1 MVGGLFAGHGTQK
14 LFGWFGGHGPEV
26 TGQFFESVGMRPG
39 RRNAIAAGM
48 AETVGGALMV
58 AGLLTPLAGA
68 ALSSVM
74 ITTIRRVHAGKGPW
88 VTEGGHEYNLVM
100 LATIFALTE
109 AGPGPASLDARLGTE
124 RCGTAWA
131 IAQLAAGAAGSELI
145 SRVGRSGSDE
155 VEAASAAAGD
165 GAPTPPSRL
174 PRELPHRLDRQQ
186 RDVPEDRGGHEAC
199 DRQHCQPC

>member
-1 MVGGLFAGHGTQK
+1 MKLRLLVVRTVVGGLFVGHGAQK
-14 LFGWFGGHGPEV
+14 LFGWFGGHGPEG

-39 RRNAIAAGM
+39 RRNAIAAGT

-74 ITTIRRVHAGKGPW
+74 ITAIRRVHAGKGPW
-88 VTEGGHEYNLVM
+88 VAEGGYEYNLVM

-109 AGPGPASLDARLGTE
+109 AGPGPVSLDQGLGTE

-131 IAQLAAGAAGSELI
+131 IGQLAAGAAGSELI

-155 VEAASAAAGD
+155 VEDAGAAAPD
-165 GAPTPPSRL
+165 GADAPIPAT
-174 PRELPHRLDRQQ
+174 
-186 RDVPEDRGGHEAC
+186 A
-199 DRQHCQPC
+199 